1 MRVLPAGIVTV
12 FLILGSGFASQSLRA
27 APPPLGRG
35 SEFEDAPDPLTPKR
49 PRSDVD
55 QDRVTAAALFTH
67 GRMLLQRQEFAPA
80 LRKFQRAWRCD
91 PDSVTI
97 LEEIVPVAFEL
108 KRNDEAA
115 RYAVLAAERA
125 PRDAALLVQLA
136 GYVSEQKDEPRA
148 LALFTKALALLKDAP
163 NKPAELLIHLEM
175 GRLHFL
181 ASDYK
186 AAAASFAHLREFF
199 DQPNQPE
206 VPEPLKKTLLEKPDR
221 TLTLMAE
228 AFLEAGRHDEA
239 AALFRQANENK
250 KNDDWLAYQLA
261 RIDAA
266 QDKHA
271 AALEKL
277 NRYLDANLS
286 EAGVE
291 PFELLATL
299 LRKQNPD
306 AKAADAELRRRLTE
320 LRNKFPDNLPA
331 GYYLADQLR
340 HAEEFD
346 AAEKLF
352 LDLFKRQPAP
362 DVVQG
367 LIDIY
372 RRRGQVEPLL
382 KTLGEASLKTG
393 SLESLGDE
401 WAALVKDE
409 PLVQKLLDR
418 ARQKDAAPLPDGAA
432 LAAAQLAMAAK
443 KFDVADECYELAL
456 QSPAP
461 PRHQLL
467 GGWGLAMFSAAQ
479 ADRAARVFQRMID
492 EKVKPE
498 ENHNYY
504 YFLAGALALS
514 DRTDDALA
522 AAKKSLAAKPKSARL
537 QSRLAWILYHA
548 KRYEDA
554 ETSYRQ
560 LLKDFDADHTSLETR
575 EVLRDTRLI
584 LSNIAVHTKRLPEAE
599 EWLEQ
604 VLDEFP
610 EDIGAQNDLGYLWA
624 DQNKHLSRSLAMVQR
639 AVAKEPENKAYR
651 DSLGWVFYRLGR
663 FAQAVQELKKA
674 AEVDEPDG
682 VILDHLGDAHLKAN
696 QRDQAVAAWQQAVES
711 FKKENEPD
719 KARQTTAKIEQ
730 HTKP

>member
-1 MRVLPAGIVTV
+1 MNSWRAGIVAA
-12 FLILGSGFASQSLRA
+12 LLCGGGWNANQALCA
-27 APPPLGRG
+27 APPTRG

-49 PRSDVD
+49 PRSDTD

-67 GRMLLQRQEFAPA
+67 GRMLLQRQELAPA

-108 KRNDEAA
+108 KHNDEAA

-125 PRDAALLVQLA
+125 PRDAALVVQLA
-136 GYVSEQKDEPRA
+136 GYVTEQKDYPRA
-148 LALFTKALALLKDAP
+148 LALYEKALALHKDAP
-163 NKPAELLIHLEM
+163 HKPAEMLIHLEM

-181 ASDYK
+181 SEDFK
-186 AAAASFAHLREFF
+186 SAAVSFAHLREFF
-199 DQPNQPE
+199 DKPDQPG
-206 VPEPLKKTLLEKPDR
+206 VPELLKKSLLDKPDR

-228 AFLEAGRHDEA
+228 AFFEAGRHDEA
-239 AALFRQANENK
+239 AALFRQANEYK
-250 KNDDWLAYQLA
+250 KNDDWLAFQLA
-261 RIDAA
+261 RVDAA

-286 EAGVE
+286 EAGVD

-299 LRKQNPD
+299 LRKQNSD
-306 AKAADAELRRRLTE
+306 AKAADAELRRRVTE
-320 LRNKFPDNLPA
+320 LREKFPDNLPA
-331 GYYLADQLR
+331 GYFLADQLR
-340 HAEEFD
+340 RAEEFD

-352 LDLFKRQPAP
+352 LDLLKRQPAA
-362 DVVQG
+362 DVLQG
-367 LIDIY
+367 LLDIY
-372 RRRGQVEPLL
+372 RRRAQVDPLL
-382 KTLGEASLKTG
+382 KVLGEASLKVG

-401 WAALVKDE
+401 WDALVKDE
-409 PLVQKLLDR
+409 ALVQKLLDR
-418 ARQKDAAPLPDGAA
+418 VRQLDAAPLPDGSA
-432 LAAAQLAMAAK
+432 LAAAQLALAAK
-443 KFDVADECYELAL
+443 RYDVADECYELAL
-456 QSPAP
+456 KSPAP
-461 PRHQLL
+461 ARFQIM

-504 YFLAGALALS
+504 YFLAGALALA

-522 AAKKSLAAKPKSARL
+522 AAKRSLAANPKSARL

-548 KRYEDA
+548 KRYDDA
-554 ETSYRQ
+554 ETAYKQ
-560 LLKDFDADHTSLETR
+560 LLKEFDADHTSLETR

-584 LSNIAVHTKRLPEAE
+584 LSNIAVHGKRMPEAE

-610 EDIGAQNDLGYLWA
+610 EDIGASNDLGYLWA
-624 DQNKHLSRSLAMVQR
+624 DQNKHLSRSLVMVQR
-639 AVAKEPENKAYR
+639 AVAKEPVNKAYR
-651 DSLGWVFYRLGR
+651 DSLGWVFYRLGK
-663 FAQAVQELKKA
+663 FAQAVQELQKA

-682 VILDHLGDAHLKAN
+682 VILDHLGDALLKAD
-696 QRDQAVAAWQQAVES
+696 QREQAVAAWQKAVES

-719 KARQTTAKIEQ
+719 KARQTAAKLEQ
-730 HTKP
+730 HSKP